1 MLVRYKKAKANIEN
15 KNPAFLAKITPT
27 EKGLL

>member
-15 KNPAFLAKITPT
+15 KNPTFLAKITLT